1 MSGPKIRKDAAMSEQ
16 DKPQRR
22 GFLKALGLASGAAVA
37 TAAPAAAFN
46 IDAGLHGAKP
56 AKETTDEKLAT
67 RYRESEHV
75 KTFYRTNRY

>member
-1 MSGPKIRKDAAMSEQ
+1 MSGKDAAMSEH

-22 GFLKALGLASGAAVA
+22 GFLKALGLAGGAAVA

-46 IDAGLHGAKP
+46 IEGGLNGVKP
-56 AKETTDEKLAT
+56 AKETADEKLAA

-75 KTFYRTNRY
+75 KAFYRTNRY